1 MRASGFGSKDAAVAS
16 KEDSEMSPG
25 QEEALRAL
33 GKGSRGL
40 SEQRCSRHIQAG
52 GDLLETFRA

>member
-1 MRASGFGSKDAAVAS
+1 MRAPGSGSKDAAVVS

-33 GKGSRGL
+33 GKGNRGL
-40 SEQRCSRHIQAG
+40 SEQRCSGHIQAG
-52 GDLLETFRA
+52 ATY